1 MSADS
6 ITSETGLIRV
16 LLIEDDPAQARLIE
30 HLLHRSSRCFK
41 IEWVDRLS
49 LAVERIAD
57 GGLDVVVVDLG
68 LPDSQGIDTFDAV
81 RAADAF
87 LPAVVMTSTDCE
99 ELANEAVR
107 RGAQD
112 YIVKRHHSGPTISR
126 ALRYAVERKRL
137 EEQLRQSQKMEAV
150 GTLAGGVAH
159 EFNNL
164 LQAIVGY
171 TQYAMEGLP
180 TEDLRYR
187 DLSKALDAAERATGL
202 TRQLLNFSRH
212 DGPTKRETNVA
223 ELIANVS
230 DLVAPLLGDQ
240 WRLDIELPGDE
251 LTLMA
256 DAGMLQQALM
266 NLCIN
271 ARDAMRN
278 GGTVTIESR
287 RVRLGSAS
295 CATIPGASP
304 GDYVVLAVRD
314 TGCGIPPELR
324 ERILEPFFTT
334 KAPGAGTGLG
344 LAMVY
349 SIVTQHGGHLR
360 IDSELGVGS
369 TFSIFLPDRGDE
381 VPSDEGSCDTTALA
395 LEALLAIDEST
406 SLADHRSQPQL
417 NSTV

>member
-1 MSADS
+1 MSAYS
-6 ITSETGLIRV
+6 IRSETGPIRV

-30 HLLHRSSRCFK
+30 HLLRRSPRPFE

-49 LAVERIAD
+49 LALERIAD
-57 GGLDVVVVDLG
+57 GGLDVVLVDLG
-68 LPDSQGIDTFDAV
+68 LPDSQGIATFDAV

-87 LPAVVMTSTDCE
+87 LPAVVMTGTDCE
-99 ELANEAVR
+99 DLATEAVC

-164 LQAIVGY
+164 LQAILGY
-171 TQYAMEGLP
+171 TKYAMEGLP
-180 TEDLRYR
+180 TQDLRYR

-212 DGPTKRETNVA
+212 DEPTKRETNVA
-223 ELIANVS
+223 ELIANVA
-230 DLVAPLLGDQ
+230 DLVAPLLGDR
-240 WRLDIELPGDE
+240 WHLDIGLFSEDSALFV
-251 LTLMA
+251 
-256 DAGMLQQALM
+256 DAGMLQQALL

-271 ARDAMRN
+271 ARDAMPD

-287 RVRLGSAS
+287 PARLGPTS
-295 CATIPGASP
+295 CATMPGTTP
-304 GDYVVLAVRD
+304 GDYEVLAVRD
-314 TGCGIPPELR
+314 NGCGIPPELR

-334 KAPGAGTGLG
+334 KAPGCGTGLG

-360 IDSELGVGS
+360 VESTQGVGS
-369 TFSIFLPDRGDE
+369 TFSIFLPKRGDE
-381 VPSDEGSCDTTALA
+381 APAREETRGAAGLDID
-395 LEALLAIDEST
+395 ALLAPKGSASVADYL
-406 SLADHRSQPQL
+406 SLSPT
-417 NSTV
+417 N